1 MAADAGY
8 PRPYADVS
16 TLRGALDHLTEAVAA
31 QVEESVLAGAAP
43 NTSIPGDA
51 RVRDAELGME
61 SARRAGM
68 TVVDVRDIP
77 GVPDPRKDART

>member
-1 MAADAGY
+1 
-8 PRPYADVS
+8 
-16 TLRGALDHLTEAVAA
+16 VAY
-31 QVEESVLAGAAP
+31 E
-43 NTSIPGDA
+43 
-51 RVRDAELGME
+51 DAELGME